1 MKIDSVKATVITTT
15 LLASSLATAGL
26 NNTTPAPV
34 EAPVMG
40 PWALGMMAALIA
52 AVAYRIKKK

>member
-1 MKIDSVKATVITTT
+1 MKIDSVKATVITNT
-15 LLASSLATAGL
+15 LLASSFATAGAQP
-26 NNTTPAPV
+26 TPV

>member
-1 MKIDSVKATVITTT
+1 MKIDLVKATVITTA
-15 LLASSLATAGL
+15 LIASSLAAAGA
-26 NNTTPAPV
+26 PAPV

>member
-1 MKIDSVKATVITTT
+1 MRMDSTKAIVVTTA
-15 LLASSLATAGL
+15 LFASSLVTAGQVQL
-26 NNTTPAPV
+26 PAPV

>member
-1 MKIDSVKATVITTT
+1 MKIDSVKATVITTA
-15 LLASSLATAGL
+15 LFASSLAAAGQVA
-26 NNTTPAPV
+26 PAPV

>member
-15 LLASSLATAGL
+15 LLASSFATAGAQP
-26 NNTTPAPV
+26 TPV

>member
-1 MKIDSVKATVITTT
+1 MKIDSVNATVITTA
-15 LLASSLATAGL
+15 LVASSLAAAGAPP
-26 NNTTPAPV
+26 PAPV

>member
-26 NNTTPAPV
+26 NTTPAPV

>member
-1 MKIDSVKATVITTT
+1 MKIDSVKATVITTA
-15 LLASSLATAGL
+15 LVGSSITTAGVVIQ
-26 NNTTPAPV
+26 TPPV

>member
-1 MKIDSVKATVITTT
+1 MRIDSTKAIVVTTA
-15 LLASSLATAGL
+15 LFASGLVTAGQEPL
-26 NNTTPAPV
+26 PVPV

-40 PWALGMMAALIA
+40 PWALCMMAALIA

>member
-1 MKIDSVKATVITTT
+1 MKIDSVKATVVTTT
-15 LLASSLATAGL
+15 LLASSLATAGAPMQ
-26 NNTTPAPV
+26 TPPV